1 MGTREHPREWDA
13 GTYHRV
19 SNPQFRWGLKVL
31 ERLPLRGDEVV
42 LDAGCGSGRLTE
54 ALLGRLPAG
63 RVVCVDRSRQM
74 LDEARRNLAGYGARV
89 TFLEADLAS
98 LALASPVDAVFS
110 TATFHWVLDHD
121 ALFAALVRA
130 LRPGGRL
137 LAQCGGAGNLARVH
151 ARAGELQARAPY
163 AEHFRGWTEPW
174 RFATPEETLGSL
186 SRAGFGGARAWLEPA
201 PTPFPSAEALG
212 EFLTAVVL
220 RPHLARLPEGLR
232 GAFVGELVARAGA
245 DPEGC
250 GLDYVRLNLE
260 AVRE

>member
-1 MGTREHPREWDA
+1 
-13 GTYHRV
+13 
-19 SNPQFRWGLKVL
+19 
-31 ERLPLRGDEVV
+31 
-42 LDAGCGSGRLTE
+42 
-54 ALLGRLPAG
+54 
-63 RVVCVDRSRQM
+63 
-74 LDEARRNLAGYGARV
+74 V

-98 LALASPVDAVFS
+98 LAVPSPVDVVFS

-121 ALFAALVRA
+121 ALFRALAGA

-151 ARAGELQARAPY
+151 ARAGALQAREPY
-163 AEHFRGWTEPW
+163 AEHFAGWTEPW
-174 RFATPEETLGSL
+174 CFATPEATLARL
-186 SRAGFGGARAWLEPA
+186 ARAGFVGARAWLEPA

-220 RPHLARLPEGLR
+220 RPHLSRLPEALR

-245 DPEGC
+245 DPEGY